1 MLSQSHI
8 PRANVLGVGINA
20 VNMESALREVNAALD
35 QPGTVGYVTVT
46 GVHGVMESQDDS
58 KLKVI
63 HNRSFLSIP
72 DGIPMVWMGR
82 WQGHDHMR
90 QVCGPEFMPAMLAHG
105 ISQQRRHFFWGGGDG
120 VVKTLSKKLLERHPG
135 LQIAGTV
142 TPPFRPLTEEEELQ
156 LLEQILTSKPH
167 CFWVGLST
175 PKQERFMAGFLEKYA
190 EQFAALDHGILFFGV
205 GAAFDFQAG
214 LVPEAPPWLRG
225 SGFEWFYRLLTN
237 PRRLAMRYLRSNP
250 RFIAMALC
258 QQSDRQSFPMLGSKE
273 HSIKV

>member
-1 MLSQSHI
+1 MLTQSHI

-46 GVHGVMESQDDS
+46 GVHGVMESQDDP
-58 KLKVI
+58 KLKAI

-90 QVCGPEFMPAMLAHG
+90 QVCGPEFMPTMIAQG
-105 ISQQRRHFFWGGGDG
+105 ISRKRRHFFWGGGDG
-120 VVKTLSKKLLERHPG
+120 VVETLSQKLLARHPG
-135 LQIAGTV
+135 LEIAGIV

-190 EQFAALDHGILFFGV
+190 ERLATLDHGILFFGV

-214 LVPEAPPWLRG
+214 LVPEAPKWLRG

-250 RFIAMALC
+250 KFVWSAINQHTGRKSYHMNGYEK
-258 QQSDRQSFPMLGSKE
+258 PNG
-273 HSIKV
+273 